1 MRRGLVFGICA
12 LALCQ
17 LLAACATATPPSPEA
32 LAAND
37 PFEAINRETL
47 RFNGKVDRYF
57 VMPNVGIYFIL
68 VP

>member
-57 VMPNVGIYFIL
+57 VMPTVGIYFIL